1 MSAPDRP
8 PREPVPWL
16 WLGLGA
22 LITLGLLIGGGVW
35 LVNYLAVPPETATA
49 ALEPTIIVLTAPPRP
64 TATPTVLRPTPTVL
78 PTSTPQPTI
87 DVSVA
92 PPEVT
97 AGYYATVADTGGV
110 GVTLRNGPS
119 TRNVRVMVVSEGARV
134 YVLEGPTDADSYL
147 WWRIRLEDGTE
158 GWAVGD
164 FLSPAAGP

>member
-1 MSAPDRP
+1 MSRDTG
-8 PREPVPWL
+8 PRQPVPWL
-16 WLGLGA
+16 WLGLGGVLAMA
-22 LITLGLLIGGGVW
+22 LLVGGVLW
-35 LVNYLAVPPETATA
+35 LLSFLAEPPAETA

-64 TATPTVLRPTPTVL
+64 PATPTVLRPTPTIL

-97 AGYYATVADTGGV
+97 TGYYATVVETGGV

-119 TRNVRVMVVSEGARV
+119 TRTVRVMVVPEGSRV
-134 YVLEGPTDADSYL
+134 FVLEGPTDADTYL

-164 FLSPAAGP
+164 FLAPAAGP

>member
-1 MSAPDRP
+1 MALL
-8 PREPVPWL
+8 VGGVL
-16 WLGLGA
+16 WLLSF
-22 LITLGLLIGGGVW
+22 
-35 LVNYLAVPPETATA
+35 LAEPPAETA

-64 TATPTVLRPTPTVL
+64 PATPTVLRPTPTIL

-97 AGYYATVADTGGV
+97 TGYYATVVETGGV

-119 TRNVRVMVVSEGARV
+119 TRTVRVMVVPEGSRV
-134 YVLEGPTDADSYL
+134 FVLEGPTDADTYL

-164 FLSPAAGP
+164 FLAPAAGP